1 MFGERRAILSALWI
15 AGRRRFITIRLQ
27 GNLDIITLW
36 IAGRR
41 RFITIMDFAVES
53 HNSLWIAGR
62 RRFITMPRYL
72 PSACAFSSLAEWRA
86 GDFDDA
92 LNHRAASSSGTG
104 NIPKSPTFTSSQ
116 RARSLTLLLRL
127 PYLLLA
133 LSDATL

>member
-1 MFGERRAILSALWI
+1 MPPNVAVVDCGQAQVYYNAAAKGHNPHIVVDCRQAQVYYNSSEDGAYAELSCGLRAG
-15 AGRRRFITIRLQ
+15 AGLLQ
-27 GNLDIITLW
+27 C
-36 IAGRR
+36 
-41 RFITIMDFAVES
+41 
-53 HNSLWIAGR
+53 
-62 RRFITMPRYL
+62 PRYL

-92 LNHRAASSSGTG
+92 LNHRPPRRRERGIS
-104 NIPKSPTFTSSQ
+104 PKSPTFTSSQ